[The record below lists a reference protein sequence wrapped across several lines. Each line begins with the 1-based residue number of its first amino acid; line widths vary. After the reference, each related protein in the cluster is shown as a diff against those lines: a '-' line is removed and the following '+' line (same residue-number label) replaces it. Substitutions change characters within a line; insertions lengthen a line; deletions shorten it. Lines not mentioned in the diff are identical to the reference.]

1 MLGQQSPSRSPRRL
15 TPSEALELSDAL
27 SGAQRLAQPYAIAA
41 AGVAA
46 DYAARCTRD
55 LMAGDLWSALRA
67 ASLAVE
73 ADRIAARETA
83 FAARVQGERVRA
95 DELQRPRQLK
105 RGGQPVVEQDPAARG
120 AQ

>member
-1 MLGQQSPSRSPRRL
+1 MLGQQSPPRSPRRL
-15 TPSEALELSDAL
+15 TPSEAVELTDAL
-27 SGAQRLAQPYAIAA
+27 TGAGRLAQTYEQAA

-73 ADRIAARETA
+73 ADRIAAREAA
-83 FAARVQGERVRA
+83 FEIRVQAERVGT
-95 DELQRPRQLK
+95 DHLQRPAELK
-105 RGGQPVVEQDPAARG
+105 GSR
-120 AQ
+120 